1 VRTILFALGSN
12 VDERAVR
19 NSPLYV
25 RIFQHDCGRAENRT
39 SLEPDITSVEPG
51 EVGAATFAAVT
62 PRNNRN

>member
-1 VRTILFALGSN
+1 M
-12 VDERAVR
+12 R